1 MSYEPKELALKIA
14 KILDAKKAVGLSV
27 ISVADV
33 TELADYFVITTGR
46 SSTQVKAFADEVE
59 FKLKQ
64 DGITPD
70 HIEGHKSRTW
80 IVMDYESVV
89 VHIFDEEAREY
100 YDLER
105 LWKDGIKLDESEY
118 VTADSADI
126 E

>member
-1 MSYEPKELALKIA
+1 MEFTPKELALKIA
-14 KILDAKKAVGLSV
+14 KILDAKKAAGLSV
-27 ISVADV
+27 ISVSNV

-64 DGITPD
+64 EGITPD

-80 IVMDYESVV
+80 IVMDYQCVV
-89 VHIFDEEAREY
+89 VHIFDEQAREY

-105 LWKDGIKLDESEY
+105 LWKDGEKLDESEY
-118 VTADSADI
+118 VTADGI
-126 E
+126 NEE